1 MTIAPCAA
9 RRALTVLLPDP
20 IPPVRPSRN
29 TEARPSRT
37 DVDVVHVVGGGAA
50 PVAHASPA
58 VRRGGP
64 PDPLL
69 PDQVVDA
76 ELGRILLQ
84 ERGDLVARRRVD
96 HDVDR
101 GPSGVVAS
109 AAAEAAVAA
118 DRRELGAHRA
128 ED

>member
-9 RRALTVLLPDP
+9 RRALTVLLPEP

-29 TEARPSRT
+29 TAGCPSRT
-37 DVDVVHVVGGGAA
+37 DVDVVHVVGRGAA
-50 PVAHASPA
+50 AVAHAAPA
-58 VRRGGP
+58 VRRCRP

-76 ELGRILLQ
+76 ELGGILLQ
-84 ERGDLVARRRVD
+84 ERGDLVARGGVD

-101 GPSGVVAS
+101 C
-109 AAAEAAVAA
+109 
-118 DRRELGAHRA
+118 
-128 ED
+128 